1 MPVFSRIKN
10 EALVLTAD
18 GDYTPNELRR
28 VGFKAFESAETPT
41 PTPVILD
48 LSGAA
53 GLGSKST
60 EDLAATGAIFGAF
73 RDRIAGL
80 AVVVPPEFGP
90 KFDAGSPFAL
100 EAGGR
105 VRACQSHASAIA
117 WLAGP
122 S

>member
-10 EALVLTAD
+10 DVLVLTAD

-28 VGFKAFESAETPT
+28 VGFKAFESADVRS

-53 GLGSKST
+53 GLGDKSN
-60 EDLAATGAIFGAF
+60 EDLASTGRIFGAF
-73 RDRIAGL
+73 RDRISGL
-80 AVVVPPEFGP
+80 AVVVSPQFEAR
-90 KFDAGSPFAL
+90 FDHGSLFAV

-105 VRACQSHASAIA
+105 VHACPSHARAA
-117 WLAGP
+117 EWLSGA